1 MWASSSFLFLRL
13 AITALEC
20 GLVQRGWLAFVQVW
34 RSFVQRIRSSL
45 VLAGFTVG
53 ITVVLSLVVTVCSSE
68 TTSQVRAERLS
79 SQSKAEP
86 ANSLNSASKGL
97 QVHLSALQP
106 TAQGSY
112 TFRVSFENVGEND
125 FVLNLGSML
134 GNGKVQRPDAV
145 HLILTDA
152 NGAAHELRFAG
163 SGPGGVAGRIDDYIV
178 PLRAGSSYS
187 IKLDLADF
195 WSPETKEHQVKLTP
209 GKQTLQVK
217 LTGNGARHLNGDT
230 EGLQHLNF
238 WKGQL
243 LSNVVAVE

>member
-1 MWASSSFLFLRL
+1 MRVGQLQL
-13 AITALEC
+13 A
-20 GLVQRGWLAFVQVW
+20 GVYQVW

-53 ITVVLSLVVTVCSSE
+53 ITVVLSLVITVCSSE
-68 TTSQVRAERLS
+68 TTSQLRAERLA
-79 SQSKAEP
+79 SQPKAEP
-86 ANSLNSASKGL
+86 ANSLNSVTKGL

-106 TAQGSY
+106 TAKGSY
-112 TFRVSFENVGEND
+112 TFRVTFENVGEND

-134 GNGKVQRPDAV
+134 GNGKVQRPEAV

-152 NGAAHELRFAG
+152 KGAKQELRFAG
-163 SGPGGVAGRIDDYIV
+163 SGVAGRMDDYAL

-195 WSPETKEHQVKLTP
+195 WSPETKEHQVKLSP
-209 GKQTLQVK
+209 GQQTLQAK
-217 LTGNGARHLNGDT
+217 LTGNGAKYLNGDT
-230 EGLQHLNF
+230 EGLKHLNF
-238 WKGQL
+238 WQGQL